1 MGSTQRSA
9 GAVTRGARVIAMV
22 TGAACLLLAL
32 AGCVQTSSDPGGF
45 QNEPGPIGIRT
56 PQTFGSGK

>member
-1 MGSTQRSA
+1 MTQRKLALSRPARATSRMA
-9 GAVTRGARVIAMV
+9 GAA
-22 TGAACLLLAL
+22 LLVLTL
-32 AGCVQTSSDPGGF
+32 AGCVQTSSDAGGF

>member
-1 MGSTQRSA
+1 MA
-9 GAVTRGARVIAMV
+9 GAA
-22 TGAACLLLAL
+22 LLVLAL
-32 AGCVQTSSDPGGF
+32 AGCVQTSSDAGGF

>member
-1 MGSTQRSA
+1 M
-9 GAVTRGARVIAMV
+9 AMV